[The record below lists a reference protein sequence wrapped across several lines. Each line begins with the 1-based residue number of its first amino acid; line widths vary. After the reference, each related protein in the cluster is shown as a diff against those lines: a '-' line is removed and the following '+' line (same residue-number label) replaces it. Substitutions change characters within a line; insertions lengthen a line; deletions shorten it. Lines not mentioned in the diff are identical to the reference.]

1 MFGFSYLKDNT
12 SQYKMC
18 DNISQFAQ
26 VSLHNNICVNHMISK
41 YEDDKVFFQDDDFIV
56 VLDGVVLNKK
66 QLIEEHR
73 CVNWKDLILK
83 LYKESDTFF
92 DVFRGSFAG
101 MIYDKQK
108 DKTIVFSD
116 HIGTKFLYYVKLDE
130 GIFVT
135 SMMPN
140 AYKFLQENH
149 IPYSLSEESAYLLL
163 SYGYMLEDRTLCDKV
178 KKLRPGCYLEITGT
192 VVTEKRYC
200 MLDNTPYESV
210 TEAEAIELIDREF
223 RKAVALEFEKDKEYG
238 YKHLVALSAG
248 LDSRMTCWVAHD
260 MGYTDQLNIT
270 FSQSDYWD
278 EIVPKQISSDLK
290 HEWLFKALDN
300 GLWLYDVDDV
310 TKVTGGN
317 VLYYG
322 LAHGYS
328 LYRKMNFKDYGMIHS
343 GQLGDVVIGTFYS
356 SKNANTPFK
365 FGDGAYS
372 RDYLHLVKNIE
383 LEQFANQEI
392 AKFYHRGFCGTN
404 NGQLVEMEYT
414 ETCSPFM
421 NWDFMQAILKI
432 PVELRYGHNIYKKWI
447 LSKYPGAAKYVW
459 EKIGCKI
466 DRKHG
471 MINYKNHKVL
481 IEDLPKKIF
490 RRIYP
495 CAQIN
500 KQNMNPIDYYL
511 KNNKDLM
518 DDIEHEIETCNINA
532 IKSKELRDIIGVSN
546 PKPIVCIQLLSLV
559 SAINIFYT
567 QEK

>member
-1 MFGFSYLKDNT
+1 MFGFTYLKDNT

-149 IPYSLSEESAYLLL
+149 KQYSLSEESAYLLL

-210 TEAEAIELIDREF
+210 TEAEAIELIDREC

-278 EIVPKQISSDLK
+278 ETVPKQISSDLK

-328 LYRKMNFKDYGMIHS
+328 LYRNMNFKDYGMIHS
-343 GQLGDVVIGTFYS
+343 GQLGDVVLGTFYS

-383 LEQFANQEI
+383 LEQFAN
-392 AKFYHRGFCGTN
+392 
-404 NGQLVEMEYT
+404 
-414 ETCSPFM
+414 
-421 NWDFMQAILKI
+421 
-432 PVELRYGHNIYKKWI
+432 
-447 LSKYPGAAKYVW
+447 
-459 EKIGCKI
+459 
-466 DRKHG
+466 
-471 MINYKNHKVL
+471 
-481 IEDLPKKIF
+481 
-490 RRIYP
+490 
-495 CAQIN
+495 
-500 KQNMNPIDYYL
+500 
-511 KNNKDLM
+511 
-518 DDIEHEIETCNINA
+518 
-532 IKSKELRDIIGVSN
+532 
-546 PKPIVCIQLLSLV
+546 
-559 SAINIFYT
+559 
-567 QEK
+567 

>member
-1 MFGFSYLKDNT
+1 MAGFTYIKGNYSYKKEKDTSIRSISYSDNT
-12 SQYKMC
+12 
-18 DNISQFAQ
+18 F
-26 VSLHNNICVNHMISK
+26 VNQMIDRYS
-41 YEDDKVFFQDDDFIV
+41 DDKLFYQDDRYV
-56 VLDGVVLNKK
+56 VILDGVVLNKQ
-66 QLIEEHR
+66 QLISENGSKPWIE
-73 CVNWKDLILK
+73 VVLK
-83 LYKESDTFF
+83 LYAESETFF
-92 DVFRGSFAG
+92 DVFRGSFSG
-101 MIYDKQK
+101 LIYDKQN
-108 DKTIVFSD
+108 DRTIVFSD
-116 HIGTKFLYYVKLDE
+116 YIGTKFLYYLKLDE

-178 KKLRPGCYLEITGT
+178 KKLRPGCYLEISGT

-200 MLDNTPYESV
+200 MLDNPPYESV

-248 LDSRMTCWVAHD
+248 NDSRMTCWVAHD

-278 EIVPKQISSDLK
+278 ETVPKQISSDLK

-328 LYRKMNFKDYGMIHS
+328 LYRNMNFKDYGMIHS
-343 GQLGDVVIGTFYS
+343 GQLGDVVIGIFYS

-383 LEQFANQEI
+383 LEKFANQEI

-404 NGQLVEMEYT
+404 NVQLLEMEYT

-421 NWDFMQAILKI
+421 NWDFMQAIIKL
-432 PVELRYGHNIYKKWI
+432 PVEMRFGHNIYKKWI
-447 LSKYPGAAKYVW
+447 LLKYPGAAKYVW

-466 DRKHG
+466 DGKWGLIYRKKHT
-471 MINYKNHKVL
+471 IRIENISELL
-481 IEDLPKKIF
+481 IKKIKPSYGD
-490 RRIYP
+490 ISS
-495 CAQIN
+495 
-500 KQNMNPIDYYL
+500 KNMNPLGYYL
-511 KNNKDLM
+511 SKNNDLKNKLLKTSE
-518 DDIEHEIETCNINA
+518 DYVDHIPYPELKSNINS
-532 IKSKELRDIIGVSN
+532 ILREGTPVEIIQV
-546 PKPIVCIQLLSLV
+546 
-559 SAINIFYT
+559 A
-567 QEK
+567 

>member
-1 MFGFSYLKDNT
+1 MTGFSFIYSKRPYLYNSESPIADAFHSELCKCY
-12 SQYKMC
+12 SQ
-18 DNISQFAQ
+18 
-26 VSLHNNICVNHMISK
+26 MIEK
-41 YEDDKVFFQDDDFIV
+41 YSDDKLFYQDDSHV
-56 VLDGVVLNKK
+56 VILDGVVLNKQ
-66 QLIEEHR
+66 QLIFENEKKTWIE
-73 CVNWKDLILK
+73 VVLK
-83 LYKESDTFF
+83 LYSERDDFF
-92 DVFRGSFAG
+92 NAFRGSFSG
-101 MIYDKQK
+101 LIYDKQK
-108 DKTIVFSD
+108 DRTIVFSD

-140 AYKFLQENH
+140 AYKFLKDNH
-149 IPYSLSEESAYLLL
+149 IPYTLSEESAYLLL

-192 VVTEKRYC
+192 VVSEKRYC
-200 MLDNTPYESV
+200 MLDNTPYESI

-278 EIVPKQISSDLK
+278 ETVPKQISSDLK

-328 LYRKMNFKDYGMIHS
+328 LYRNMNFKEYGMIHS
-343 GQLGDVVIGTFYS
+343 GQLGDVILGTFYS
-356 SKNANTPFK
+356 SKNANAPFK

-372 RDYLHLVKNIE
+372 CDYLHLVKNIE

-392 AKFYHRGFCGTN
+392 AKFYHRGFNGAN
-404 NGQLVEMEYT
+404 NGQLLEMEYT

-432 PVELRYGHNIYKKWI
+432 PVKLRYGHYIYKKWI
-447 LSKYPGAAKYVW
+447 LAKYPEAAKYVW

-466 DRKHG
+466 DRKWG
-471 MINYKNHKVL
+471 VINVGKRKML
-481 IEDLPKKIF
+481 IEDVIPRIVNKILGGNGMNDK
-490 RRIYP
+490 RH
-495 CAQIN
+495 
-500 KQNMNPIDYYL
+500 MNPIGYYL
-511 KNNKDLM
+511 RNNSALNNYIDNYIAKNIDLLP
-518 DDIEHEIETCNINA
+518 NN
-532 IKSKELRDIIGVSN
+532 ELRNVCSEIASSN
-546 PKPIVCIQLLSLV
+546 SSIEKVQLISLLSALKLY
-559 SAINIFYT
+559 F
-567 QEK
+567 KK

>member
-1 MFGFSYLKDNT
+1 MAGFTYIKGNYSYKKEKDTSIRSISYSDNT
-12 SQYKMC
+12 
-18 DNISQFAQ
+18 F
-26 VSLHNNICVNHMISK
+26 VNQMIDRYS
-41 YEDDKVFFQDDDFIV
+41 DDKLFYQDDRYV
-56 VLDGVVLNKK
+56 VILDGVVLNKQ
-66 QLIEEHR
+66 QLISENGSKPWIE
-73 CVNWKDLILK
+73 VVLK
-83 LYKESDTFF
+83 LYAESETFF
-92 DVFRGSFAG
+92 DVFRGSFSG
-101 MIYDKQK
+101 LIYDKQN
-108 DKTIVFSD
+108 DRTIVFSD
-116 HIGTKFLYYVKLDE
+116 HIGTKFLYSVKLDE

-278 EIVPKQISSDLK
+278 ETVPKQISSDLK

-328 LYRKMNFKDYGMIHS
+328 LYRNMNFKDYGMIHS
-343 GQLGDVVIGTFYS
+343 GQLGDVVIGTWYS

-365 FGDGAYS
+365 FGDGAYF

-404 NGQLVEMEYT
+404 NGQLLEMEYT

-421 NWDFMQAILKI
+421 NWDFMQSILKI

-447 LSKYPGAAKYVW
+447 ISKYPGAAKYVW

-466 DRKHG
+466 DRKWG
-471 MINYKNHKVL
+471 YINVGKRKML
-481 IEDLPKKIF
+481 IEDVVPRIVNKILSGNGMNDK
-490 RRIYP
+490 RH
-495 CAQIN
+495 
-500 KQNMNPIDYYL
+500 MNPIGYYL
-511 KNNKDLM
+511 RNNSALNNYIDNYIAKNIDLLP
-518 DDIEHEIETCNINA
+518 NN
-532 IKSKELRDIIGVSN
+532 ELRNVCSEIASSN
-546 PKPIVCIQLLSLV
+546 SSIEKVQLISLLSALKLY
-559 SAINIFYT
+559 F
-567 QEK
+567 KK